1 MSVPASA
8 VAHKVAREKRAS
20 ITTDVVAGFVHMAS
34 VTQFPANAKP
44 EGAPLGLLRRLDLDE
59 TLAALLADGV
69 LAEADVK
76 RVRADVRTTRGR
88 AELHP
93 LVLVANLKLADARQ
107 ADKPLSLEVLTQWLS
122 VRAGL
127 PYLKIDPMK
136 IDVAAVTQVVSHAY
150 ANRYRILPVAVTD
163 MQVVFATSEPF
174 DTRWVADLGHIL
186 RRDIQ
191 RVVANPLDVGR
202 YLTEWWGVQRS
213 IQRAKDAKND
223 LNDGRAILNFEQLV
237 ELGKTGELG
246 ADDRHVVHIVDWL
259 LQYAFEQRAS
269 DIHLEP
275 RRESSLIRFRIDGV
289 MHKVF
294 ELPTPVM
301 TAVTSRIKILGR
313 MDVAEKRRPQDG
325 RIKTR
330 SQGGREVELRLSS
343 MPTAFGEKLVMRIF
357 DPDIVVK
364 EFRQLGF
371 SPDEE
376 KIWREF
382 VDRPHG
388 IVLVTGPTGSGKT
401 TTLYSTLKV
410 LATPDINVCTVEDPI
425 EMVSPE
431 FNQMQVHNAI
441 DLDFAAGVRT
451 LMRQDPDIIMVG
463 EIRDLET
470 AQMAVQASLTGHL
483 VLSTLHTNDAPS
495 ALTRLL
501 DLGVPNYLIQST
513 LTGVVAQRLV
523 RTLCPHCK
531 AEAPLDVQA
540 WAALTHRWHLAPPLK
555 NYGPKGCL
563 ECRKTGFLGRTGIY
577 EMLRISPAVRALI
590 QSNMDLAKL
599 TETAFVEGMQ
609 PLRASAA
616 AQVARGVTTIPEVI
630 HVLPPTDY

>member
-1 MSVPASA
+1 MATQSMRPPKNP
-8 VAHKVAREKRAS
+8 VATA
-20 ITTDVVAGFVHMAS
+20 
-34 VTQFPANAKP
+34 
-44 EGAPLGLLRRLDLDE
+44 APSLFGRHTRIELDE
-59 TLAALLADGV
+59 TLAALLADGLV
-69 LAEADVK
+69 TEADVK
-76 RVRADVRTTRGR
+76 RVRADVRTARGR
-88 AELHP
+88 LELHP
-93 LVLVANLKLADARQ
+93 LALIANLKLDDARHPG
-107 ADKPLSLEVLTQWLS
+107 KPLSVEVLSQWLAG
-122 VRAGL
+122 RAKL

-150 ANRYRILPVAVTD
+150 AQRYRILPVAVSE

-174 DTRWVADLGHIL
+174 DTRWLADLGHIL

-191 RVVANPLDVGR
+191 RVVASPLDVSR

-213 IQRAKDAKND
+213 IQRAKDAKAD
-223 LNDGRAILNFEQLV
+223 AGDGRAILNFEQLV
-237 ELGKTGELG
+237 ELGKTGEIG
-246 ADDRHVVHIVDWL
+246 VDDRHVVHIVDWL

-275 RRESSLIRFRIDGV
+275 RRDSSPIRFRIDGV

-330 SQGGREVELRLSS
+330 SQGGREVELRLST
-343 MPTAFGEKLVMRIF
+343 MPTAFGEKVVMRIF

-376 KIWREF
+376 AVWREM
-382 VDRPHG
+382 VERPHG

-410 LATPDINVCTVEDPI
+410 LATPDLNVCTVEDPI

-531 AEAPLDVQA
+531 EPVALDVRA
-540 WAALTHRWHLAPPLK
+540 WAALTQRWSLPVPEQTF
-555 NYGPKGCL
+555 GPKGCL

-577 EMLRISPAVRALI
+577 EMMRISPPLRALI
-590 QSNMDLAKL
+590 QPNMDLAKL
-599 TETAFVEGMQ
+599 GEAALAEGMR
-609 PLRASAA
+609 PLRVSAA
-616 AQVARGVTTIPEVI
+616 AHVARGVTTVREVMN
-630 HVLPPTDY
+630 VLPPVE

>member
-1 MSVPASA
+1 
-8 VAHKVAREKRAS
+8 
-20 ITTDVVAGFVHMAS
+20 MAS
-34 VTQFPANAKP
+34 VTQHPAESRKETTA
-44 EGAPLGLLRRLDLDE
+44 ELGLHRRLDLDE
-59 TLAALLADGV
+59 TLAALVADGV
-69 LAEADVK
+69 IDDADVR
-76 RVRADVRTTRGR
+76 RVRADVRTARGR
-88 AELHP
+88 LELHP
-93 LVLVANLKLADARQ
+93 LVLVANLKLADHRQ
-107 ADKPLSLEVLTQWLS
+107 PDKPLSLEVLTQWLAQ
-122 VRAGL
+122 RAAL

-150 ANRYRILPVAVTD
+150 ANRYRILPVAVSE

-174 DTRWVADLGHIL
+174 DTRWIADLGHIL

-202 YLTEWWGVQRS
+202 YLAEWWGVQRS
-213 IQRAKDAKND
+213 IQRAKDAKHD
-223 LNDGRAILNFEQLV
+223 VNDGRAILNFEQLV
-237 ELGKTGELG
+237 ELGKTGEVG

-275 RRESSLIRFRIDGV
+275 RRDSSPIRFRIDGV

-330 SQGGREVELRLSS
+330 SAGGREVELRLSS
-343 MPTAFGEKLVMRIF
+343 MPTAFGEKVVMRIF

-376 KIWREF
+376 KIWREL
-382 VDRPHG
+382 VERPHG

-431 FNQMQVHNAI
+431 FNQMQVHHAI
-441 DLDFAAGVRT
+441 DLDFATGVRT
-451 LMRQDPDIIMVG
+451 LLRQDPDIIMVG
-463 EIRDLET
+463 EIRDLDT
-470 AQMAVQASLTGHL
+470 AHMAVQASLTGHL

-513 LTGVVAQRLV
+513 LSGVVAQRLV

-531 AEAPLDVQA
+531 TEAALDVQA
-540 WAALTHRWHLAPPLK
+540 WAALTYRWHAAPPEK
-555 NYGPKGCL
+555 VFAPKGCL

-577 EMLRISPAVRALI
+577 EMLRITPPIRALI
-590 QSNMDLAKL
+590 HADMDLAKVMQ
-599 TETAFVEGMQ
+599 AAYADGMR

-616 AQVARGVTTIPEVI
+616 AQVARGVTTIAEVVN
-630 HVLPPTDY
+630 VLPPTEI

>member
-1 MSVPASA
+1 
-8 VAHKVAREKRAS
+8 
-20 ITTDVVAGFVHMAS
+20 MAS
-34 VTQFPANAKP
+34 VTPQASGGKPAA
-44 EGAPLGLLRRLDLDE
+44 APALGLHQRLDLDE
-59 TLAALLADGV
+59 TLAALVADGV
-69 LAEADVK
+69 ITDGDAT
-76 RVRADVRTTRGR
+76 RVRADVRTARGR
-88 AELHP
+88 TELHP
-93 LVLVANLKLADARQ
+93 LVLVANLKLPDQRHP
-107 ADKPLSLEVLTQWLS
+107 DKPLSLEVLTQWLAQ
-122 VRAGL
+122 RANL
-127 PYLKIDPMK
+127 PYIKVDPMK

-150 ANRYRILPVAVTD
+150 ATRYRILPVAVTE
-163 MQVVFATSEPF
+163 MQVVFATPEPF

-191 RVVANPLDVGR
+191 RVVASPVDVGR
-202 YLTEWWGVQRS
+202 YLAEWWSVQRS
-213 IQRAKDAKND
+213 IQRAKDAKGD
-223 LNDGRAILNFEQLV
+223 LHDGRAILNFEQLV
-237 ELGKTGELG
+237 ELGKTGDVG
-246 ADDRHVVHIVDWL
+246 VDDRHVVHIVDWL

-275 RRESSLIRFRIDGV
+275 RRDTSPIRFRIDGV

-343 MPTAFGEKLVMRIF
+343 MPTAFGEKIVMRIF

-371 SPDEE
+371 SPSEE
-376 KIWREF
+376 KTWREF

-410 LATPDINVCTVEDPI
+410 LATPDLNVCTVEDPI
-425 EMVSPE
+425 EMVSAE

-531 AEAPLDVQA
+531 VEVPLDVQA
-540 WAALTHRWHLAPPLK
+540 WAALTHRWPLPPPAK
-555 NYGPKGCL
+555 TFGPKGCL

-577 EMLRISPAVRALI
+577 EMLRISPAIRALI
-590 QSNMDLAKL
+590 QPDMNLAKL
-599 TETAFVEGMQ
+599 AETAYAEGLQ

-616 AQVARGVTTIPEVI
+616 AQVARGITTIAEVAN
-630 HVLPPTDY
+630 VLPPID

>member
-1 MSVPASA
+1 MATQSMRPPKAPPAA
-8 VAHKVAREKRAS
+8 DA
-20 ITTDVVAGFVHMAS
+20 
-34 VTQFPANAKP
+34 
-44 EGAPLGLLRRLDLDE
+44 APPFGRHVRLELDE
-59 TLAALLADGV
+59 TLAALHADG
-69 LAEADVK
+69 LITEADVK
-76 RVRADVRTTRGR
+76 RVRADVRTARGR
-88 AELHP
+88 LELHP
-93 LVLVANLKLADARQ
+93 LALIANLKFDDARNPG
-107 ADKPLSLEVLTQWLS
+107 KPLSVEVLTQWLAA
-122 VRAGL
+122 RAKL

-150 ANRYRILPVAVTD
+150 AQRYRILPVAVSEL
-163 MQVVFATSEPF
+163 QVVFATSEPF
-174 DTRWVADLGHIL
+174 DTRWMADLGHIL
-186 RRDIQ
+186 RRDLQ
-191 RVVANPLDVGR
+191 RVVASPLDVSR

-213 IQRAKDAKND
+213 IQRAKDAKIEA
-223 LNDGRAILNFEQLV
+223 NDGRAILNFEQLV
-237 ELGKTGELG
+237 ELGKTGEVG
-246 ADDRHVVHIVDWL
+246 VDDRHVVHIVDWL

-330 SQGGREVELRLSS
+330 SQGGREVELRLST
-343 MPTAFGEKLVMRIF
+343 MPTAFGEKVVMRIF

-371 SPDEE
+371 APDEE
-376 KIWREF
+376 ALWREM
-382 VDRPHG
+382 VERPHG

-410 LATPDINVCTVEDPI
+410 LATPDLNVCTVEDPI

-531 AEAPLDVQA
+531 APAPLDVRA
-540 WAALTHRWHLAPPLK
+540 WAALTHRWSLPVPEQTYA
-555 NYGPKGCL
+555 PKGCL

-577 EMLRISPAVRALI
+577 EMMRISPPLRALI
-590 QSNMDLAKL
+590 QPNMDLAKVG
-599 TETAFVEGMQ
+599 ETALAEGMR
-609 PLRASAA
+609 PLRVSAA
-616 AQVARGVTTIPEVI
+616 AHVARGVTTVREVMN
-630 HVLPPTDY
+630 VLPPVE

>member
-1 MSVPASA
+1 
-8 VAHKVAREKRAS
+8 
-20 ITTDVVAGFVHMAS
+20 MAS
-34 VTQFPANAKP
+34 VSKHPA
-44 EGAPLGLLRRLDLDE
+44 GAQPATEPTLGLHTRLDLDE
-59 TLAALLADGV
+59 VLAALVGDGV
-69 LAEADVK
+69 ISEPDAK
-76 RVRADVRTTRGR
+76 RVRADVRTARGR
-88 AELHP
+88 TELHP
-93 LVLVANLKLADARQ
+93 LVLVANLKLADLRQ
-107 ADKPLSLEVLTQWLS
+107 PDKPLSLEVLTQWLAQ
-122 VRAGL
+122 RANL
-127 PYLKIDPMK
+127 SYLKIDPMK

-150 ANRYRILPVAVTD
+150 ATRYRILPVAVTE
-163 MQVVFATSEPF
+163 MQVVFATPEPF

-191 RVVANPLDVGR
+191 RVVASPVDVGR
-202 YLTEWWGVQRS
+202 YLAEWWSVQRS
-213 IQRAKDAKND
+213 IQRAKDAKGD
-223 LNDGRAILNFEQLV
+223 LHDGRAILNFEQLV
-237 ELGKTGELG
+237 ELGRTGDVG
-246 ADDRHVVHIVDWL
+246 VDDRHVVHIVDWL

-275 RRESSLIRFRIDGV
+275 RRDTSPIRFRIDGV

-343 MPTAFGEKLVMRIF
+343 MPTAFGEKIVMRIF

-371 SPDEE
+371 SPSEE
-376 KIWREF
+376 KTWREF

-410 LATPDINVCTVEDPI
+410 LATPDLNVCTVEDPI
-425 EMVSPE
+425 EMVSAE

-531 AEAPLDVQA
+531 VEVPLDVQA
-540 WAALTHRWHLAPPLK
+540 WAALTHRWPLPPPAK
-555 NYGPKGCL
+555 TFGPKGCL

-577 EMLRISPAVRALI
+577 EMLRISPAIRALI
-590 QSNMDLAKL
+590 QPDMNLAKL
-599 TETAFVEGMQ
+599 AETAYAEGLQ

-616 AQVARGVTTIPEVI
+616 AQVARGITTIAEVAN
-630 HVLPPTDY
+630 VLPPID

>member
-1 MSVPASA
+1 MATQPVRPGAAQDALAVPVASA
-8 VAHKVAREKRAS
+8 L
-20 ITTDVVAGFVHMAS
+20 
-34 VTQFPANAKP
+34 
-44 EGAPLGLLRRLDLDE
+44 LGLHHRVDLDE
-59 TLAALLADGV
+59 ALGALLADG
-69 LAEADVK
+69 LITEADLK
-76 RVRADVRTTRGR
+76 RVRADVRISRGKL
-88 AELHP
+88 ELHP
-93 LVLVANLKLADARQ
+93 LVIIANLKLSDARNAQ
-107 ADKPLSLEVLTQWLS
+107 KPLSLEVLTQWLAL
-122 VRAGL
+122 RAKMQ
-127 PYLKIDPMK
+127 YLKIDPMK
-136 IDVAAVTQVVSHAY
+136 IDVPAVTQVISHAY
-150 ANRYRILPVAVTD
+150 ALRYRILPVAVTD

-174 DTRWVADLGHIL
+174 DTRWLADLSHIL

-191 RVVANPLDVGR
+191 RVVSSPLDINR
-202 YLTEWWGVQRS
+202 YLTEWWSVQRS
-213 IQRAKDAKND
+213 IQRARDAKSD
-223 LNDGRAILNFEQLV
+223 AGDGRAILNFEQLV
-237 ELGKTGELG
+237 ELGKAGELG
-246 ADDRHVVHIVDWL
+246 VDDRHVVHIVDWL

-343 MPTAFGEKLVMRIF
+343 MPTAFGEKIVMRIF

-371 SPDEE
+371 SPEE
-376 KIWREF
+376 EANWRSMVE
-382 VDRPHG
+382 RPHG

-431 FNQMQVHNAI
+431 FNQMQVHHAI

-513 LTGVVAQRLV
+513 LTGIVAQRLV

-531 AEAPLDVQA
+531 VETPLDVRA
-540 WAALTHRWHLAPPLK
+540 WAALTHRWQLPVPEHT
-555 NYGPKGCL
+555 YGPKGCL

-577 EMLRISPAVRALI
+577 EMLRVSVGLRALI
-590 QSNMDLAKL
+590 QPNMDLAKV
-599 TETAFVEGMQ
+599 TETAFTDGMR
-609 PLRASAA
+609 PLRVSAA
-616 AQVARGVTTIPEVI
+616 TQVARGVTTLREVMN
-630 HVLPPTDY
+630 VLPPVD

>member
-1 MSVPASA
+1 MTELP
-8 VAHKVAREKRAS
+8 
-20 ITTDVVAGFVHMAS
+20 T
-34 VTQFPANAKP
+34 
-44 EGAPLGLLRRLDLDE
+44 GAAAPDAAPTLGLHRRLDLDE
-59 TLAALLADGV
+59 TLAAMLADGLLTEV
-69 LAEADVK
+69 DVK
-76 RVRADVRTTRGR
+76 RVRADVRTARGR
-88 AELHP
+88 TELHP
-93 LVLVANLKLADARQ
+93 LVLVANLKFADVRRP
-107 ADKPLSLEVLTQWLS
+107 DKPLSLEVLTQWLAD
-122 VRAGL
+122 RANL

-136 IDVAAVTQVVSHAY
+136 IDVGAVTQVVSHAY
-150 ANRYRILPVAVTD
+150 ANRYRILPVAVSE

-174 DTRWVADLGHIL
+174 DTRWIGDLGHIL

-191 RVVANPLDVGR
+191 RVVANPIDVGR

-223 LNDGRAILNFEQLV
+223 VHDGRAILNFEQLV
-237 ELGKTGELG
+237 ELGKGG
-246 ADDRHVVHIVDWL
+246 DVGVDDRHVVHIVDWL

-275 RRESSLIRFRIDGV
+275 RRDTSPIRFRIDGV

-330 SQGGREVELRLSS
+330 SAGGREVELRLSS
-343 MPTAFGEKLVMRIF
+343 MPTAFGEKIVMRIF

-371 SPDEE
+371 SASEE
-376 KIWREF
+376 KTWREF

-431 FNQMQVHNAI
+431 FNQMQVHQAI

-513 LTGVVAQRLV
+513 LTGIVAQRLV

-531 AEAPLDVQA
+531 VEVALDVRA
-540 WAALTHRWHLAPPLK
+540 WAALTHGRALAPPTRSF
-555 NYGPKGCL
+555 GPKGCL
-563 ECRKTGFLGRTGIY
+563 ECRNTGFLGRTGIY
-577 EMLRISPAVRALI
+577 EMLRISPAIRALI
-590 QSNMDLAKL
+590 QPNMDLAKL
-599 TETAFVEGMQ
+599 TQTAFDEGLQ

-616 AQVARGVTTIPEVI
+616 AQVARGITTIAEVI
-630 HVLPPTDY
+630 HVLPPAD

>member
-1 MSVPASA
+1 
-8 VAHKVAREKRAS
+8 
-20 ITTDVVAGFVHMAS
+20 MAS
-34 VTQFPANAKP
+34 VPQQPAGSRK
-44 EGAPLGLLRRLDLDE
+44 ETTVELGLHRRLDLDE
-59 TLAALLADGV
+59 TLAALVADGV
-69 LAEADVK
+69 LTDADVK
-76 RVRADVRTTRGR
+76 RVRADVRTARGR
-88 AELHP
+88 TELHP
-93 LVLVANLKLADARQ
+93 LVLVANLKLPDARRP
-107 ADKPLSLEVLTQWLS
+107 DKPLSLEVLTEWLAK
-122 VRAGL
+122 RAEL
-127 PYLKIDPMK
+127 PYVKIDPMK

-150 ANRYRILPVAVTD
+150 ANRYRILPIAVTE

-174 DTRWVADLGHIL
+174 DTRWLADLGHVL
-186 RRDIQ
+186 RRDVQ

-202 YLTEWWGVQRS
+202 YLAEWWGVQRS
-213 IQRAKDAKND
+213 IQRARDAKND
-223 LNDGRAILNFEQLV
+223 LRDGRAILNFEQLV
-237 ELGKTGELG
+237 ELGKTAELG

-275 RRESSLIRFRIDGV
+275 RRDMSNIRFRIDGV

-343 MPTAFGEKLVMRIF
+343 MPTAFGEKVVMRIF

-371 SPDEE
+371 APDEE
-376 KIWREF
+376 KIWRDLVE
-382 VDRPHG
+382 RPHG

-431 FNQMQVHNAI
+431 FNQMQVQPAI
-441 DLDFAAGVRT
+441 DLDFASGVRT
-451 LMRQDPDIIMVG
+451 LLRQDPDIIMVG

-513 LTGVVAQRLV
+513 LSGIVAQRLV

-531 AEAPLDVQA
+531 AETALDVQA
-540 WAALTHRWHLAPPLK
+540 WAALTHRWHLAPPEKL
-555 NYGPKGCL
+555 YGPKGCL

-577 EMLRISPAVRALI
+577 EMLRVTPPIRALI
-590 QSNMDLAKL
+590 QPDMDLARL
-599 TETAFVEGMQ
+599 TEAAYAEGMR

-616 AQVARGVTTIPEVI
+616 AQVARGVTTIPEVVN
-630 HVLPPTDY
+630 VLPPSDI